1 MRTCDSVCQSR
12 CRMQGRCVV
21 AIQDAKDRKMMI
33 DANAAKHYWKRDL
46 KTFSG
51 LERDSKPRVRP
62 LRHRCNALPTGLSS
76 SVMTAFVSI
85 IMFTFCCYRRTFI
98 TILRLEYSCSFN
110 SSISMKLNQKR
121 EKKTQKQANLCE
133 AKAGELSRISISG
146 SPLKEAGNS
155 FQHYSNRYT

>member
-1 MRTCDSVCQSR
+1 MSKSLQNARKMCCS
-12 CRMQGRCVV
+12 
-21 AIQDAKDRKMMI
+21 IQDAKYRKMTI

-51 LERDSKPRVRP
+51 LERDSKPRP

-85 IMFTFCCYRRTFI
+85 IMFTFNCYRRTFI
-98 TILRLEYSCSFN
+98 TMLRLEYSSSFN
-110 SSISMKLNQKR
+110 SSISMKPETRKK
-121 EKKTQKQANLCE
+121 KKTQKQANLCE

-155 FQHYSNRYT
+155 FQHYSNSYT